1 MGVLKNDVGRPS
13 KKTKIIRGVLKLIG
27 ILIIIVAGLY
37 IGYVIGNNQ
46 NKDEEK
52 NDKKKTEE
60 KKDFNIQKADEV
72 LKNTF
77 GDQFYYDFGYSDK
90 FINSDGDE
98 IIFNNDEYKTTI
110 ALENTEAKSSNYSCK
125 DFFGNDIRPYND
137 FQDDQHSWF
146 IEDGDFSG
154 LCYDEGGLKY
164 YSYDDVNETYK
175 DKFDDG
181 KNAVKDNI
189 DRIITRLY
197 GYSKDKTSYVSILW
211 EGSDYVPV
219 ESVYGVTD
227 SYIEK
232 DELYINVVIGFAESI
247 DVDNNT
253 LTLKDGTSVT
263 LTDSELNDKDLYKK
277 YQDNLD
283 KYTFKFSMDNDN
295 YKFIEVEKAN

>member
-27 ILIIIVAGLY
+27 ILIIIVAGLG

-46 NKDEEK
+46 DNKEDNNSKIEEK
-52 NDKKKTEE
+52 E
-60 KKDFNIQKADEV
+60 DFNIQKADEV

-90 FINSDGDE
+90 FINSDEDE

-125 DFFGNDIRPYND
+125 DFFGDDIRPYND

-154 LCYDEGGLKY
+154 LCYDEGGLEY

-175 DKFDDG
+175 SKFNDG

-283 KYTFKFSMDNDN
+283 KYTFKFSIDNDN